1 MEALPQTLLFGI
13 LRSGLYALTA
23 LGLAVS
29 LGVIG
34 VVNFAHGEFVML
46 GAYVGFW
53 SYLTL
58 SGPRGLGP
66 AVSPLVIVLGIPLS
80 GAVLYLVAAVLY
92 RLTLRP
98 VLRQPELNQ
107 MLLTFGLS
115 ILAVNA
121 TSIALS
127 PQALDANLAWRF
139 DILDL
144 GVVGVTYARLA
155 TFAVSMLLVVASYL
169 LLVRSRLGKQM
180 RAVAQNRLGA
190 QVVGIPVDRVYEIAF
205 GMSAALAAAAGVML
219 VYQTQVS
226 PFLGLSTILKAFSI
240 VVLAG
245 LGNLA
250 GVVWASLLLGV
261 AEQLVS
267 QYVPNG
273 AALRDGLFFVLGV
286 AALSASAVALA
297 LGVVTLRL
305 RGIYFAIATLAF
317 AEVLR
322 TVALQLPDL
331 TGGTVGISLPPLFG
345 GDRVASYYV
354 ALA

>member
-23 LGLAVS
+23 LGLAIS

-46 GAYVGFW
+46 GAFVGFW
-53 SYLTL
+53 LYLGL
-58 SGPRGLGP
+58 SGPLGLGP
-66 AVSPLVIVLGIPLS
+66 AVSPLVILNGIPLS
-80 GAVLYLVAAVLY
+80 AAALYALGVAVF

-121 TSIALS
+121 TSIVLS
-127 PQALDANLAWRF
+127 PQARDANLAWRF
-139 DILDL
+139 DILEL
-144 GVVGVTYARLA
+144 GFAGVTYARVA
-155 TFAVSMLLVVASYL
+155 AFAVSMGLVLATYALLM
-169 LLVRSRLGKQM
+169 RTRLGKQM

-190 QVVGIPVDRVYEIAF
+190 QIVGIPIDRVYEIAF
-205 GMSAALAAAAGVML
+205 GLSAALAAAAGVML
-219 VYQTQVS
+219 LFQTQVS
-226 PFLGLSTILKAFSI
+226 PFLGLGTILKSFSI

-250 GVVWASLLLGV
+250 GVVWASLLLGL

-273 AALRDGLFFVLGV
+273 AALRDGLFFVLIF
-286 AALSASAVALA
+286 AALVIRP
-297 LGVVTLRL
+297 GGLR
-305 RGIYFAIATLAF
+305 R
-317 AEVLR
+317 
-322 TVALQLPDL
+322 
-331 TGGTVGISLPPLFG
+331 
-345 GDRVASYYV
+345 
-354 ALA
+354 